1 MKDNFNYYYDE
12 EKNIIY
18 ITRDLLEKSRELE
31 MNIEGNPKLID
42 NSNCYSINYRDLKKL
57 EDKLNLEG
65 NEIKITTKER
75 PTNIL
80 IVYKLGE
87 ELYTTKK
94 ISDTNITKKIL
105 NKICYKTNL
114 EELNNEK
121 YVIVK
126 VYHSHKEDS
135 KPITICNYNN
145 ILFIPENFINEN
157 NLNIENKRR
166 IKVNDEIYI
175 EIENNELEQM
185 RNNFNIQFIIKEIIP
200 ANK

>member
-75 PTNIL
+75 H
-80 IVYKLGE
+80 
-87 ELYTTKK
+87 
-94 ISDTNITKKIL
+94 TNITKKIL

-145 ILFIPENFINEN
+145 ILFIPENFLNEN